1 MSVSIEQKLLSVGL
15 VIAVVATT
23 GSLYFSLGM
32 GLIPCRL
39 CWYQRILMYPLVVV
53 FGVAL
58 ATNDR
63 TVYQTALPLT
73 GVGMVVSGYHSAI
86 QIIGG
91 GVCGSFSCTTIQ
103 FRNRCCPG
111 GSAEIRQSALACIHL
126 FNSGHESIVH
136 RLVPV
141 GIRVHHVR
149 HVTPIVGLAQVR
161 IPIPAGS

>member
-15 VIAVVATT
+15 AIAVVATT

-63 TVYQTALPLT
+63 TVYQTALPLA
-73 GVGMVVSGYHSAI
+73 GVGVVVSGYHSAI

-103 FRNRCCPG
+103 FQLLG
-111 GSAEIRQSALACIHL
+111 VL
-126 FNSGHESIVH
+126 SI
-136 RLVPV
+136 PNMAFIAFI
-141 GIRVHHVR
+141 GIFGVCVWLREAKSSTR
-149 HVTPIVGLAQVR
+149 TEN
-161 IPIPAGS
+161 